1 MNVVIKPV
9 VLSVIASEARQSITA
24 NMDCHASLAKIGRH
38 TSELQSHHD
47 LVCRL
52 LLEKKKKNLFS
63 GVLPLTDMFLYM
75 YSIVD
80 LLSTPMP
87 EKESRYHDL
96 ISINAFSSTKPYS
109 TQLSVSMY

>member
-1 MNVVIKPV
+1 NFWEIANEIGAREKFKPMT
-9 VLSVIASEARQSITA
+9 SVKFLR
-24 NMDCHASLAKIGRH
+24 KGRFPEMQ
-38 TSELQSHHD
+38 ELVNFGAPSAILQ
-47 LVCRL
+47 
-52 LLEKKKKNLFS
+52 NLFS

-96 ISINAFSSTKPYS
+96 ISINAFASTKPYS
-109 TQLSVSMY
+109 TELSVSMYDEYLAKTF